1 MLECNTCKADLS
13 PSNPADSRRRHV
25 CKAAALA
32 AAGVGGSSSSN
43 KQARQEEEVE
53 VDCIGQQ
60 QPPKKKKMTAF
71 TVTPAQEKQFPGL
84 LAIHLIK
91 EELPYTK
98 AKCPVLR

>member
-43 KQARQEEEVE
+43 KQARQEEVE

-98 AKCPVLR
+98 ANCPVLR